1 MNKVYLVDFKYYY
14 ITTKTKAK
22 LEKWFKGKNEKHEI
36 TRIEQLDDDGLWIK
50 DESPEAVKRLGV
62 YHQVMQ
68 NLDDGEWSF
77 GDLPIIVPHDGY
89 ADRIQEVHTMII
101 HIMIRG
107 IEELLK

>member
-62 YHQVMQ
+62 YNQVMQ

-77 GDLPIIVPHDGY
+77 GDLQRIDGEIYRLATFEEILKEYDKTEEPIIIGE
-89 ADRIQEVHTMII
+89 R
-101 HIMIRG
+101 
-107 IEELLK
+107 

>member
-36 TRIEQLDDDGLWIK
+36 TRIEQLDDDGLWVK
-50 DESPEAVKRLGV
+50 DDSPEAVKRLGV

-77 GDLPIIVPHDGY
+77 GDLQRIDGEIYRLATFEEILKEYDKTEEPIIIGE
-89 ADRIQEVHTMII
+89 R
-101 HIMIRG
+101 
-107 IEELLK
+107 

>member
-50 DESPEAVKRLGV
+50 DESPEAVKRLGN
-62 YHQVMQ
+62 YNQVMQ

-77 GDLPIIVPHDGY
+77 GDLQRIDGEVYRLATFEEILKEYDKTEEPIVIGE
-89 ADRIQEVHTMII
+89 R
-101 HIMIRG
+101 
-107 IEELLK
+107 

>member
-36 TRIEQLDDDGLWIK
+36 TRIEQLDDDGIWIK
-50 DESPEAVKRLGV
+50 DESPEAAKRLGV

-68 NLDDGEWSF
+68 NWDDGEWSF
-77 GDLPIIVPHDGY
+77 GDLQRIDGEVYRLATFEEILKEYDKTEEPIVIGE
-89 ADRIQEVHTMII
+89 R
-101 HIMIRG
+101 
-107 IEELLK
+107 

>member
-1 MNKVYLVDFKYYY
+1 MNKVYLVVKYYY

-77 GDLPIIVPHDGY
+77 GDLQRIDGEVYRLATFEEILKEYDKTEEPIIIGE
-89 ADRIQEVHTMII
+89 R
-101 HIMIRG
+101 
-107 IEELLK
+107 

>member
-36 TRIEQLDDDGLWIK
+36 TRIEQLDDDGLWVK
-50 DESPEAVKRLGV
+50 DDSPEAIKRLGN
-62 YHQVMQ
+62 YNQVMQ

-77 GDLPIIVPHDGY
+77 GDLQRIDGEVYRLATFEEILKEYDKTEEPIIIGE
-89 ADRIQEVHTMII
+89 R
-101 HIMIRG
+101 
-107 IEELLK
+107 

>member
-62 YHQVMQ
+62 YNQVMQ

-77 GDLPIIVPHDGY
+77 GDLQRIDGEVYRLATFEEILKEYDKTEEPIVIGE
-89 ADRIQEVHTMII
+89 R
-101 HIMIRG
+101 
-107 IEELLK
+107 

>member
-36 TRIEQLDDDGLWIK
+36 TRIEQLDDDGLWVK
-50 DESPEAVKRLGV
+50 DDSHEAIKRLGN
-62 YHQVMQ
+62 YNQVMQ

-77 GDLPIIVPHDGY
+77 GDLQRIDGEVYRLATFEEILKEYDKTEEPIIIGE
-89 ADRIQEVHTMII
+89 R
-101 HIMIRG
+101 
-107 IEELLK
+107 

>member
-77 GDLPIIVPHDGY
+77 GDLQRIDGEVYRLATFEEILKEYDKTEEPIIIGE
-89 ADRIQEVHTMII
+89 R
-101 HIMIRG
+101 
-107 IEELLK
+107 

>member
-36 TRIEQLDDDGLWIK
+36 TRIEQLDDDGLWVK
-50 DESPEAVKRLGV
+50 DDSPEAIKRLGN
-62 YHQVMQ
+62 YNQVMQ

-77 GDLPIIVPHDGY
+77 GDLQRIDGEVYRLATFEEIIKEYDKTEEP
-89 ADRIQEVHTMII
+89 MII
-101 HIMIRG
+101 GER
-107 IEELLK
+107 

>member
-36 TRIEQLDDDGLWIK
+36 TRIEQLDDDGLWVK
-50 DESPEAVKRLGV
+50 DDSPEAIKRLGN
-62 YHQVMQ
+62 YNQVMQ

-77 GDLPIIVPHDGY
+77 GDLQRIDGEIYRLATFEEILKEYDKTEEPIIIGE
-89 ADRIQEVHTMII
+89 R
-101 HIMIRG
+101 
-107 IEELLK
+107 

>member
-62 YHQVMQ
+62 YNQVMQ

-77 GDLPIIVPHDGY
+77 GDLQRIDGEIYRLDTFEEILKEYDKTEEPIVIGE
-89 ADRIQEVHTMII
+89 R
-101 HIMIRG
+101 
-107 IEELLK
+107 

>member
-62 YHQVMQ
+62 YNQVMQ

-77 GDLPIIVPHDGY
+77 GDLQRIDGEVYRLATFEEILKEYDKTEEPIIIGE
-89 ADRIQEVHTMII
+89 R
-101 HIMIRG
+101 
-107 IEELLK
+107 

>member
-36 TRIEQLDDDGLWIK
+36 TRIEQLDDDGLWVK

-62 YHQVMQ
+62 YNQVMQ

-77 GDLPIIVPHDGY
+77 GDLQRIDGEIYRLATFEEILKEYDKTEEPIIIGE
-89 ADRIQEVHTMII
+89 R
-101 HIMIRG
+101 
-107 IEELLK
+107 

>member
-50 DESPEAVKRLGV
+50 DESPEAVKRLGN
-62 YHQVMQ
+62 YNQVMQ

-77 GDLPIIVPHDGY
+77 GDLQRIDGEVYRLATFEEILKEYDKTEEPIIIGE
-89 ADRIQEVHTMII
+89 R
-101 HIMIRG
+101 
-107 IEELLK
+107 

>member
-50 DESPEAVKRLGV
+50 DELPEAVKRLGN
-62 YHQVMQ
+62 YNQVMQ

-77 GDLPIIVPHDGY
+77 GDLQRIDGEVYRLATFEEILKEYDKTEEPIIIGE
-89 ADRIQEVHTMII
+89 R
-101 HIMIRG
+101 
-107 IEELLK
+107 

>member
-36 TRIEQLDDDGLWIK
+36 TRIEQLDDDGLWVK
-50 DESPEAVKRLGV
+50 DDSPEAIKRLGV
-62 YHQVMQ
+62 YNQVMQ

-77 GDLPIIVPHDGY
+77 GDLQRIDGEIYRLATFEEILKEYDKTEEPIIIGE
-89 ADRIQEVHTMII
+89 R
-101 HIMIRG
+101 
-107 IEELLK
+107 

>member
-36 TRIEQLDDDGLWIK
+36 TRIEQLDDDGLWVK
-50 DESPEAVKRLGV
+50 DDSPEAIKRLGV

-77 GDLPIIVPHDGY
+77 GDLQRIDGEVYRLATFEEILKEYDKTEEPIIIGE
-89 ADRIQEVHTMII
+89 R
-101 HIMIRG
+101 
-107 IEELLK
+107 

>member
-36 TRIEQLDDDGLWIK
+36 TRIEQLDDDGLWVK
-50 DESPEAVKRLGV
+50 DDSPEAIKRLGN
-62 YHQVMQ
+62 YNQVMQ

-77 GDLPIIVPHDGY
+77 GDLQRIDGEVYRLATFEEILKEYDKTEEPIVIGE
-89 ADRIQEVHTMII
+89 R
-101 HIMIRG
+101 
-107 IEELLK
+107 

>member
-36 TRIEQLDDDGLWIK
+36 TRIEQLDDDGLWVK
-50 DESPEAVKRLGV
+50 DDSPEAIKRLGV
-62 YHQVMQ
+62 YNQVMQ

-77 GDLPIIVPHDGY
+77 GDLQRIDGEVYRLATFEEILKEYDKTEEPIIIGE
-89 ADRIQEVHTMII
+89 R
-101 HIMIRG
+101 
-107 IEELLK
+107 

>member
-36 TRIEQLDDDGLWIK
+36 TRIEQLDDDGLWVK
-50 DESPEAVKRLGV
+50 DDSPEATKRLGV
-62 YHQVMQ
+62 YNQVMQ

-77 GDLPIIVPHDGY
+77 GDLQRIDGEVYRLATFEEILKEYDKTEEPIIIGE
-89 ADRIQEVHTMII
+89 R
-101 HIMIRG
+101 
-107 IEELLK
+107 

>member
-50 DESPEAVKRLGV
+50 DESPEAIKRLGV
-62 YHQVMQ
+62 YNQVMQ

-77 GDLPIIVPHDGY
+77 GDLQRIDGEVYRLATFEEILKEYDKTEEPIIIGE
-89 ADRIQEVHTMII
+89 R
-101 HIMIRG
+101 
-107 IEELLK
+107 

>member
-36 TRIEQLDDDGLWIK
+36 TRIEQLDDDGLWVK
-50 DESPEAVKRLGV
+50 DDSPEAIKRLGV
-62 YHQVMQ
+62 YNQVMQ

-77 GDLPIIVPHDGY
+77 GDLQRIDGEVYRLATFEEILKEYDKTEEPIVIGE
-89 ADRIQEVHTMII
+89 R
-101 HIMIRG
+101 
-107 IEELLK
+107 

>member
-36 TRIEQLDDDGLWIK
+36 TCIEQLDDDGLWIK
-50 DESPEAVKRLGV
+50 DESPEAVKRLGN
-62 YHQVMQ
+62 YNQIMQ

-77 GDLPIIVPHDGY
+77 GDLQRIDGEVYRLATFEEILKEYDKTEEPIIIGE
-89 ADRIQEVHTMII
+89 R
-101 HIMIRG
+101 
-107 IEELLK
+107 